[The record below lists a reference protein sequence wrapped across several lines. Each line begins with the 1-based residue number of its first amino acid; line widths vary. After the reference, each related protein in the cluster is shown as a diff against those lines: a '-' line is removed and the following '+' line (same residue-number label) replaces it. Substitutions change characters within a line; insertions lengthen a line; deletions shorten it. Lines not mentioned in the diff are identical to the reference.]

1 MRSRFGVAHYTHRV
15 HATQT
20 QIWLAGPLAPLLAPS
35 VGCCALEDRPGG
47 RLVAVAW
54 LLLEPAETIP
64 AGLGLATPVS
74 LYKSELDSLQF
85 DFLERDFV

>member
-20 QIWLAGPLAPLLAPS
+20 QIWLAG
-35 VGCCALEDRPGG
+35 GCCALEDRPGG